1 MSTISDHL
9 INIQETLDIM
19 NSQGLVTEPDE
30 FVAVKDIEIAVN
42 RAKKVFERTKQK
54 DKQQ

>member
-9 INIQETLDIM
+9 FDIQETLDIM
-19 NSQGLVTEPDE
+19 NRQGLVTEPDE

-54 DKQQ
+54 EKQ

>member
-19 NSQGLVTEPDE
+19 NRQGLVNEPDE
-30 FVAVKDIEIAVN
+30 FVVVKDIEIAVN

-54 DKQQ
+54 EKP